1 MKLVNFNTLKIHE
14 AEGQPNVYSES
25 LIWNK
30 DCSIGG
36 FAAQVRTK
44 IAAILPKPVI
54 FELDEGVFDFTA
66 QIEVQDEDE
75 INDVMECIT
84 HVVLT
89 VVFQYVTL
97 LDSRDREHRLNIPE
111 DWKSDVFAPISL
123 LKRAVNNLTILNA
136 LNIIIHFT
144 YQGIDIGHYNLVN
157 QMEK

>member
-14 AEGQPNVYSES
+14 AEGKPNIYTES

-84 HVVLT
+84 NVVLT
-89 VVFQYVTL
+89 VVFQYITL
-97 LDSRDREHRLNIPE
+97 
-111 DWKSDVFAPISL
+111 F
-123 LKRAVNNLTILNA
+123 NNS
-136 LNIIIHFT
+136 
-144 YQGIDIGHYNLVN
+144 
-157 QMEK
+157 

>member
-14 AEGQPNVYSES
+14 AEVKPNIYAES
-25 LIWNK
+25 LTWNK

-66 QIEVQDEDE
+66 QIEVQDEGE

-84 HVVLT
+84 NVVLT
-89 VVFQYVTL
+89 VVFQYITL
-97 LDSRDREHRLNIPE
+97 LDSRDRERRLNIPE

-123 LKRAVNNLTILNA
+123 LKKAVNNLTIINA